1 MYRNGESRVIGKV
14 THGRDAYSLLR
25 YVADKEG
32 AYQVGGNVA
41 FNDPVNIAREF
52 RRGQALHRT
61 INRYVWHTSLSTAKD
76 ENLDNETWKK
86 IAQDYLREM
95 GFDKHQYVVYRHTDA
110 DHNHIH
116 IVANR
121 ISIVDGSAVD
131 DAWSKYRT
139 EAAIRKLESAYNL
152 QVVEPSRGK
161 ERKSPTTGEQRM
173 QARTQTP
180 LPRVVIQD
188 ALDKILPTIT
198 SPEDLKNKLKTEG
211 IETRFRKRKDKTI
224 SGISFSYNGIAF
236 GGGKL
241 GKRYSWT
248 RIQQQLRENQASL
261 VTQERSQLEKVYQ
274 TLASKFSEKVDPQT
288 RDILIAC
295 RLLKNGYS
303 NKSVKRVLTQSP
315 VIGRY
320 KQSENYQRNKA
331 LRYIDTI
338 YRKAQ
343 SAVARSHAKEVLQ

>member
-1 MYRNGESRVIGKV
+1 MYWDGESRVIGKV

-52 RRGQALHRT
+52 RKGQALHRT
-61 INRYVWHTSLSTAKD
+61 INRYVWHTSLSTAKH
-76 ENLDNETWKK
+76 ENLDDKTWKA
-86 IAQDYLREM
+86 IAKDYLREM
-95 GFDKHQYVVYRHTDA
+95 GFNKHQYVVYRHTDA

-121 ISIVDGSAVD
+121 INIIDGSAVD

-152 QVVEPSRGK
+152 QVVEPSHGK

-180 LPRVVIQD
+180 LPRVIIQD
-188 ALDKILPTIT
+188 ALDKILSTIT

-248 RIQQQLRENQASL
+248 RIQQQLRENQADSA
-261 VTQERSQLEKVYQ
+261 TQKKHQLNKLYQ
-274 TLASKFSEKVDPQT
+274 SLASQT
-288 RDILIAC
+288 TQVEPKLRDIIIAGK
-295 RLLKNGYS
+295 LLKKGYS
-303 NKSVKRVLTQSP
+303 SRSVKAVLTQSP
-315 VIGRY
+315 IIQSY
-320 KQSENYQRNKA
+320 KQSENYQEDKA
-331 LRYIDTI
+331 LRYIDKV
-338 YRKAQ
+338 YKSAQ
-343 SAVARSHAKEVLQ
+343 RRITKNSVQEVVR